1 MLAGFSIEELPD
13 PDGPF
18 DPVGDNVDD
27 RLSRETRKTRRLTVR
42 WEREHEPTDRHRIDQ
57 RRSGQRIGDHAF
69 VDRGKRQDGPPM
81 AVAHE
86 VLECGVGVGLDR
98 NVKCNLRI

>member
-1 MLAGFSIEELPD
+1 LLAGFSIEELPD
-13 PDGPF
+13 PHGPF
-18 DPVGDNVDD
+18 HLVGDDVDD
-27 RLSRETRKTRRLTVR
+27 RLSRDTQKTRGLTVR

-57 RRSGQRIGDHAF
+57 RRSDHAF

-86 VLECGVGVGLDR
+86 VLERGVGVGLDR
-98 NVKCNLRI
+98 NVKCYLRI